1 MTDIDNIDWTEFGG
15 AAGSGDYPERFTF
28 ITPGDQITG
37 TITAVSVATMP
48 DGTRL
53 PAIELRDDNGT
64 AWSVLA
70 GPKALQ
76 GLLAAHRPASGDRI
90 GIVFTGFGEAKPGK
104 SPAKLFDVA
113 VKRDGDTA
121 APVAPAAAPAPAPAP
136 SAASIL

>member
-1 MTDIDNIDWTEFGG
+1 
-15 AAGSGDYPERFTF
+15 
-28 ITPGDQITG
+28 
-37 TITAVSVATMP
+37 
-48 DGTRL
+48 
-53 PAIELRDDNGT
+53 
-64 AWSVLA
+64 VLA

-113 VKRDGDTA
+113 VKRDGA
-121 APVAPAAAPAPAPAP
+121 NVIAPVAPAAAPAPAPAP

>member
-1 MTDIDNIDWTEFGG
+1 MTTEAQIDWTEFGG
-15 AAGSGDYPERFTF
+15 VAGSGDYPERFTF
-28 ITPGDQITG
+28 TTPGDQITG
-37 TITAVSVATMP
+37 TITSVSVATMP

-76 GLLAAHRPASGDRI
+76 GLLAAHKPTTGDRI

-104 SPAKLFDVA
+104 SPAKLFDIA
-113 VKRDGDTA
+113 VKRADDVETDADA
-121 APVAPAAAPAPAPAP
+121 ATSPAPAAP